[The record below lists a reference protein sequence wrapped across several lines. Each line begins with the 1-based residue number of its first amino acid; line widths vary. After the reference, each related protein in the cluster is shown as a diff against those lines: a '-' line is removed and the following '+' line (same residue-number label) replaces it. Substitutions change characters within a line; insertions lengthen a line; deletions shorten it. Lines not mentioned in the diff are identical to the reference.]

1 MIATGALGIFIGKKL
16 GDKIPE
22 LGIKILAASIF
33 LFFGLQKLFQTIP
46 AQYLRC
52 ILCCHSSAF

>member
-22 LGIKILAASIF
+22 LGLKILAASVF
-33 LFFGLQKLFQTIP
+33 MFFGLQKLYQTVP
-46 AQYLRC
+46 AKFL
-52 ILCCHSSAF
+52 